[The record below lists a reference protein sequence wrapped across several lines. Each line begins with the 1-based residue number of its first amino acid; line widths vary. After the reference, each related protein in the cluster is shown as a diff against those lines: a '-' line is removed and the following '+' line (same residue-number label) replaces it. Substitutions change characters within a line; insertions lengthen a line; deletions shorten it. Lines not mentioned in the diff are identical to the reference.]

1 MLKGLDH
8 IGIAVTELDEAV
20 RVFVQA
26 TGGRLVR
33 CEVVA
38 DQGVEIATIE
48 VGSLRLEL
56 LCPTR
61 DDSPVARFIAA
72 RGTGVHHIALESTS
86 VQEELERMK
95 ASGVRL
101 IDERA
106 RVGAGNTSIGFVH
119 PRALLGVLTE
129 VVERKLE

>member
-26 TGGRLVR
+26 TGGRLAHR
-33 CEVVA
+33 EVVA
-38 DQGVEIATIE
+38 DQGVEVATIE
-48 VGSLRLEL
+48 IGSLRLEL

-86 VQEELERMK
+86 VQEELDGMK

-106 RVGAGNTSIGFVH
+106 RAGSGNTSIGFVH
-119 PRALLGVLTE
+119 PRALLGVLME